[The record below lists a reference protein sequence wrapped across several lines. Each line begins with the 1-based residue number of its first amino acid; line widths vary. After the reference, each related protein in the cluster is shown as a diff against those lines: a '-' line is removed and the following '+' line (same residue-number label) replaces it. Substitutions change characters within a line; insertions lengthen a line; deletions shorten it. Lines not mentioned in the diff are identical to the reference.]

1 MTFSVEPQTLPYSCE
16 NVPLKWCTD
25 CWWLCTGAVNADPN
39 YLGVGQVRAG
49 AVIVAYNSGYPA
61 AIHRWWTSGYRY
73 ILTYCI
79 HTLRFKGIAVESST
93 SSKATFSRKFD
104 NESI

>member
-73 ILTYCI
+73 ILTYCMWKKI
-79 HTLRFKGIAVESST
+79 IKKTET
-93 SSKATFSRKFD
+93 RKMYL
-104 NESI
+104 SCSLYLIPV

>member
-1 MTFSVEPQTLPYSCE
+1 MNHSNVVNIHCLKTAGIYDLSIEPQTLPYSCE

-79 HTLRFKGIAVESST
+79 P
-93 SSKATFSRKFD
+93 
-104 NESI
+104 